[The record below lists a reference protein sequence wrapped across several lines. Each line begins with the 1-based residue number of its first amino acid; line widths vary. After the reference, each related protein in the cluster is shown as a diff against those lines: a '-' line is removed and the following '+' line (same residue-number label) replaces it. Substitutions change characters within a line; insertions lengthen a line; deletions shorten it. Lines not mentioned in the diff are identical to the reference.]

1 VSEAPAAAGAGRR
14 RRALPWRVGA
24 RRPHDASVPAAN
36 LRGDAAPSQ
45 AGGVMAELLARGIAW
60 LIMAVVVLVAIAA
73 LIHDPVVAGALLG
86 D

>member
-1 VSEAPAAAGAGRR
+1 V
-14 RRALPWRVGA
+14 RVGGDVPFHGVSVLDDLTMLQFQ
-24 RRPHDASVPAAN
+24 RRIFAEMQ
-36 LRGDAAPSQ
+36 RQ
-45 AGGVMAELLARGIAW
+45 AKRVVMAELLARGIAW